1 MLLTIATHILAYLI
15 YCTKNGNT
23 GFFVLQK
30 RKYPNSITTYFM
42 YLLRDKIMRESGP
55 VNENTQ
61 FPAVV
66 QLVEPIAAHSANQML
81 KPLNYVL

>member
-1 MLLTIATHILAYLI
+1 
-15 YCTKNGNT
+15 
-23 GFFVLQK
+23 
-30 RKYPNSITTYFM
+30 M

-66 QLVEPIAAHSANQML
+66 QVVEHIAAHFANQML